1 MRALAVAA
9 LVAASSSATVAR
21 AEAPPLGDVVGRVD
35 KAKAGVET
43 LAGEFTQKN
52 RVKLFKQELS
62 SKGRLYFRK
71 PRQIRWEY
79 TSPDPSV
86 LILDGNKATLTTP
99 GAAPQVFD
107 LDKDATMRAIFD
119 QLLTWLGP
127 GSLAAARDDY
137 ELGTAGTAA
146 APILTLTPKPASP
159 VAKTFARVELRLD
172 PRTWLMKSILLVE
185 KNGDEKEIDF
195 AKLQRN
201 VKLPADA
208 FR

>member
-1 MRALAVAA
+1 VTRALVVGIALLASVTAA
-9 LVAASSSATVAR
+9 
-21 AEAPPLGDVVGRVD
+21 AEGPPLADVVAKVD
-35 KAKAGVET
+35 AAKAGVET

-52 RVKLFKQELS
+52 RVKLFKQELT
-62 SKGRLYFRK
+62 SKGKLYFKK

-79 TSPDPSV
+79 TAPDPSV

-137 ELGTAGTAA
+137 ELATAGTAA
-146 APILTLTPKPASP
+146 APTLVLTPKLASTIGK
-159 VAKTFARVELRLD
+159 AFARIELRLD
-172 PRTWLMKSILLVE
+172 PKSWLMKSIKLVE

-195 AKLQRN
+195 AKLTRN
-201 VKLPADA
+201 GKLPADA
-208 FR
+208 FK